1 MQNVIDCVSNRDIL
15 FVNGDINCKV
25 GGLHIKEPNLVGKH
39 SNIEGGNS
47 DRGKTFVDFCN
58 MWISPGK
65 QVKNTINFI
74 CIRKPAMQFIRD
86 AHVLSTPDMS
96 DHRLVRCKMNFSFL
110 CNKNES
116 LVQVQQKHKICKQFG
131 SKSVEYKLAKSICK
145 KLSRINKQKHI
156 DKIHLGI
163 NLLPSSMKYYIA
175 LKKLK
180 NTNERNIKNCSIKS
194 KSGEVITDRDKVILQ
209 WHDFTLHYIIVI
221 VISFHQ
227 L

>member
-1 MQNVIDCVSNRDIL
+1 MFDCTVLDTYQHAIENNLPPLPNDGVEANEIL
-15 FVNGDINCKV
+15 H
-25 GGLHIKEPNLVGKH
+25 HIKFAANEVSENALGKKPT
-39 SNIEGGNS
+39 NT
-47 DRGKTFVDFCN
+47 DRD
-58 MWISPGK
+58 WI
-65 QVKNTINFI
+65 
-74 CIRKPAMQFIRD
+74 
-86 AHVLSTPDMS
+86 TP
-96 DHRLVRCKMNFSFL
+96 
-110 CNKNES
+110 ES

-131 SKSVEYKLAKSICK
+131 SKSVQYKLAKSICK
-145 KLSRINKQKHI
+145 KLSRINKQKRI
-156 DKIHLGI
+156 DKMHLGK

-175 LKKLK
+175 MKKLK

>member
-65 QVKNTINFI
+65 QVKNTIDFI
-74 CIRKPAMQFIRD
+74 CICKPAMQLIRD

-96 DHRLVRCKMNFSFL
+96 DHRLVRCKMNFPFL
-110 CNKNES
+110 CS
-116 LVQVQQKHKICKQFG
+116 
-131 SKSVEYKLAKSICK
+131 
-145 KLSRINKQKHI
+145 
-156 DKIHLGI
+156 
-163 NLLPSSMKYYIA
+163 
-175 LKKLK
+175 K
-180 NTNERNIKNCSIKS
+180 NTK
-194 KSGEVITDRDKVILQ
+194 ITLY
-209 WHDFTLHYIIVI
+209 T
-221 VISFHQ
+221 
-227 L
+227 